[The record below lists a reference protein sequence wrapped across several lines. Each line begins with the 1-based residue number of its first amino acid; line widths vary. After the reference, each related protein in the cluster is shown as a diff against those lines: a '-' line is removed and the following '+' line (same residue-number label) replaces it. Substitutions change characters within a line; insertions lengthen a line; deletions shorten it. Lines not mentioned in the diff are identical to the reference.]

1 MMSIFFLFSPVKFP
15 KLRQTGS
22 ALSPGTLIANHAA
35 ANKIGTIASEE
46 IEHRSEYAFLQSFFP
61 HKETAEDALRIRLDR
76 QTVCFLKICGHPFHF
91 SGTPQQYRYYKLSDF
106 RGAKNKKNQ
115 SPQDFTASKRG
126 CCKIASQKI
135 MHKNRSPRK
144 AER

>member
-1 MMSIFFLFSPVKFP
+1 MSIFFLYSPVKFP
-15 KLRQTGS
+15 KLRQTGN

-35 ANKIGTIASEE
+35 ANKIGTIVSEE

-61 HKETAEDALRIRLDR
+61 HKETAEDARRIRLDR

-106 RGAKNKKNQ
+106 RRAKNKKNQ
-115 SPQDFTASKRG
+115 SPQDLLH
-126 CCKIASQKI
+126 QKGAAA
-135 MHKNRSPRK
+135 K
-144 AER
+144 

>member
-15 KLRQTGS
+15 KLRLTGS

-35 ANKIGTIASEE
+35 ANKIGTIASEG
-46 IEHRSEYAFLQSFFP
+46 IEHRSECAFLQSFLP
-61 HKETAEDALRIRLDR
+61 HKETAEDACRIRLNM

-91 SGTPQQYRYYKLSDF
+91 SGTPQQYRYYNLSDF

-115 SPQDFTASKRG
+115 SPQDLLH
-126 CCKIASQKI
+126 QKGAVA
-135 MHKNRSPRK
+135 K
-144 AER
+144 

>member
-1 MMSIFFLFSPVKFP
+1 MMSRFFVFSPVKFP
-15 KLRQTGS
+15 TLQQTGS

-46 IEHRSEYAFLQSFFP
+46 IEHRSKCAFLQSFFP
-61 HKETAEDALRIRLDR
+61 HKETAEDARRIRLDR

-115 SPQDFTASKRG
+115 SPQDLLH
-126 CCKIASQKI
+126 QKGAAA
-135 MHKNRSPRK
+135 K
-144 AER
+144 